1 MLWLIR
7 DGNKKVP
14 VFTGTFSALRPT
26 NGYICQFSL
35 QQQEAEPDPGSRAEP
50 HSVNSTSFETT
61 DLKKQHFHLGNSK
74 KVWEGHDNDKLI
86 QGIPLSS
93 SSSTSAVPM
102 VSLLHCTWKKAAKSW
117 PPWLFLLILGHPETR
132 TAPKWTKLGHRG
144 TQICKRF
151 LKLELCFLI
160 FLTLQNQLCFL
171 VGRAHKKGSWSF
183 KHRCCLG
190 GSFYYLIFGQH
201 RLWSPAEELLK
212 GLFSALE
219 QPLPA
224 EEASC
229 LFVFKSTSV
238 DTSLTKRS
246 NSLLFLKCSFLM
258 LLSRNFYWS
267 LPKIL
272 RS

>member
-1 MLWLIR
+1 MGIFVNFHCSNKRLSQTLAAGQNPTLWTQLH
-7 DGNKKVP
+7 
-14 VFTGTFSALRPT
+14 LRQLT
-26 NGYICQFSL
+26 W
-35 QQQEAEPDPGSRAEP
+35 
-50 HSVNSTSFETT
+50 
-61 DLKKQHFHLGNSK
+61 KKQHFHLGNSK

-144 TQICKRF
+144 TQIFKRF

-183 KHRCCLG
+183 
-190 GSFYYLIFGQH
+190 
-201 RLWSPAEELLK
+201 
-212 GLFSALE
+212 
-219 QPLPA
+219 
-224 EEASC
+224 
-229 LFVFKSTSV
+229 
-238 DTSLTKRS
+238 
-246 NSLLFLKCSFLM
+246 
-258 LLSRNFYWS
+258 
-267 LPKIL
+267 
-272 RS
+272 